1 MKKMMMTAA
10 VILCVVGLI
19 IIGGNDDSGTAPA
32 NQRDL
37 QAIANRSDQ
46 DPASVIQKQDQEGNI
61 YESNKA
67 QLKKF
72 VEAVYNNSG
81 KKSKDLQSMLQG
93 VAKDDV
99 IREYDYQGEGVRE
112 AGEYETSVHHAK
124 YTVNETM
131 GIALFEIKTVT
142 DLNENISLYLLQV
155 YYDKGLISRVD
166 RFTKIDE

>member
-1 MKKMMMTAA
+1 MMMAA
-10 VILCVVGLI
+10 VILCVIGLI
-19 IIGGNDDSGTAPA
+19 IIGSSDDSGTAPA
-32 NQRDL
+32 NQRES

-46 DPASVIQKQDQEGNI
+46 DPALVIQKQDQEGNI
-61 YESNKA
+61 YESNKT

-72 VEAVYNNSG
+72 VEAVYTNSG
-81 KKSKDLQSMLQG
+81 KKSKDLRSILQG

-99 IREYDYQGEGVRE
+99 IREYDYKGEGVRE
-112 AGEYETSVHHAK
+112 AGEYETSVHHTK

-142 DLNENISLYLLQV
+142 DLNENTSLYLLQV
-155 YYDKGLISRVD
+155 SYNQGLISRVD